1 MSAAPP
7 GKTGPLMHDFLPLL
21 AKLPIVVAAM
31 IWAVRELVLLKRDE
45 KARSEAPRNTRT
57 EGPAP

>member
-1 MSAAPP
+1 
-7 GKTGPLMHDFLPLL
+7 MHDFLPLL

-45 KARSEAPRNTRT
+45 KARSESPRNTRT